1 MVVFDLLRFSCSFYF
16 KVNFRSSKHFSQ
28 VQIIKYF
35 NSMVQCPISDLHID
49 LGHKVLLQ
57 QFCVANF
64 ILLFKNFLA
73 KYWHE
78 FT

>member
-1 MVVFDLLRFSCSFYF
+1 
-16 KVNFRSSKHFSQ
+16 
-28 VQIIKYF
+28 
-35 NSMVQCPISDLHID
+35 MVQCPISDLHID